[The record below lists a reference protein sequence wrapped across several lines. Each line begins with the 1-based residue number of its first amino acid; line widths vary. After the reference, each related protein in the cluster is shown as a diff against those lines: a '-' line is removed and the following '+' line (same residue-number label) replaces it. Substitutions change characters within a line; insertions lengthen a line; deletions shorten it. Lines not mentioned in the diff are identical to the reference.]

1 VSIYYCDDP
10 SANKAYTRGSRAQK
24 MDPHFTLATH
34 ARRFTDRYSTRRKG
48 VEEEEGSD
56 LVGEDILVREE
67 GETVSSAL
75 LRECDRMTLL
85 VVDFLL
91 QAHGVVLRGLQCEF
105 LQDFGKKIW
114 LHGVIDVEFYEV
126 DPTEGAFEGW
136 HTRDVSRHQRHQQE
150 AHLDNLEHYPVEE
163 PLEKAR
169 RMPPSTHFSLHSS
182 PKQHAPPGPVDYTIE
197 EPLKKRR
204 SQPPSARSSL
214 HSTPRQLCSG
224 VNITTAST
232 DSLSNEEPSN
242 FIHHSRNYNQGQS
255 HSQSESK
262 SQSHER
268 SQGSSQ
274 TARGLTGRAGASY
287 QRPSSARR
295 FSDSLISAHSPK

>member
-1 VSIYYCDDP
+1 
-10 SANKAYTRGSRAQK
+10 
-24 MDPHFTLATH
+24 
-34 ARRFTDRYSTRRKG
+34 
-48 VEEEEGSD
+48 
-56 LVGEDILVREE
+56 
-67 GETVSSAL
+67 
-75 LRECDRMTLL
+75 MTLL
-85 VVDFLL
+85 VVDFLA

-105 LQDFGKKIW
+105 VQDFGKRIW

-136 HTRDVSRHQRHQQE
+136 QMKDVSRHQRHQQE
-150 AHLDNLEHYPVEE
+150 AHGDNLKDHTVEE

-169 RMPPSTHFSLHSS
+169 RRPPSTHFSLHSS
-182 PKQHAPPGPVDYTIE
+182 SKHHAPPGPVDDTIE
-197 EPLKKRR
+197 EPLENTQ

-214 HSTPRQLCSG
+214 QSTPRQLGSN

-232 DSLSNEEPSN
+232 DSLSNEIPSHPL
-242 FIHHSRNYNQGQS
+242 HHIRNYNQIQN

-262 SQSHER
+262 SQNHDR
-268 SQGSSQ
+268 SQGPSQ